1 MPSIEDFSMSSILS
15 YASKEVTDFK
25 DSIKRLSINYKTDL
39 SSELNDIIGVQNQIT
54 KKVGDIDR
62 LATQTLGAT
71 QARIARVQTDIY
83 GLKGGKS
90 SH

>member
-25 DSIKRLSINYKTDL
+25 DSIKRLSTNYKADL
-39 SSELNDIIGVQNQIT
+39 SNELNDIIGVQNQIT

-90 SH
+90 NH